1 MRINYPQINKQS
13 PLKGRESASQM
24 TVNSLFH
31 LLQYPMLSISNIAV
45 FAAAL
50 SLQLSLVSSSAVVVA
65 SSSVF
70 AIFLRLINP
79 LAV

>member
-1 MRINYPQINKQS
+1 MRINYPQIDKQS

-24 TVNSLFH
+24 TVNFPLH
-31 LLQYPMLSISNIAV
+31 YPMLSISNIAV